1 MKLNIYEVLDKFKAA
16 PDIEEKR
23 RTLVANDSFALRC
36 VLRAAFHPN
45 IRFVIDEI
53 PEYRPSDAP
62 AGLADSSLH
71 MDIEKIYLWEENNP
85 RVSPNLTLERKRQLL
100 VQLLESLEA
109 REAEVLAGVIKKDLK
124 VPDLTYEL
132 VDVTFPGVLAA

>member
-36 VLRAAFHPN
+36 VLRAAFH
-45 IRFVIDEI
+45 EI